1 MMRCSSKDYYKILG
15 VKKNADDKA
24 LKKVRGLSL
33 HSLTYSFLTF
43 FTVGVPKTGG

>member
-33 HSLTYSFLTF
+33 HSLTHLFFPYFL
-43 FTVGVPKTGG
+43 